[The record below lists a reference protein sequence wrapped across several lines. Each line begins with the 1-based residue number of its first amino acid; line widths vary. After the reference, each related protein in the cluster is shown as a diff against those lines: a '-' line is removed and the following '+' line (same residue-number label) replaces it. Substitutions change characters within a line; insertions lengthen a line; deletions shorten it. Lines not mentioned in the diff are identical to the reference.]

1 MKSIIALFVIL
12 PSFAQAFCE
21 TYSRYGGPEVICFEK
36 EVKALVSEECLKG
49 CEAVKFL
56 KENNKRPTEIDR
68 VGGKNPA
75 TQYCKAYD
83 LKVHILK
90 DPRGAEQSY
99 CKFNDGSLVDAGAFS
114 RSLR

>member
-1 MKSIIALFVIL
+1 MKSIIALFLML

-21 TYSRYGGPEVICFEK
+21 TYSRFGGPEVICFDK
-36 EVKALVSEECLKG
+36 EVKALVSEKCFKG

-83 LKVHILK
+83 LKVHILVAATISK
-90 DPRGAEQSY
+90 RNNVVD
-99 CKFNDGSLVDAGAFS
+99 LVALLDASIAMA
-114 RSLR
+114 